1 MPMPPLE
8 PSPHVLAAT
17 EPSGAAAEQIKTD
30 HISETGN
37 KMVFP
42 DYANE
47 LLVTVFL

>member
-1 MPMPPLE
+1 MPPLE

-30 HISETGN
+30 HISDTGN